1 MKQKLF
7 FLLILLTGMGAGSSL
22 MGQGIEDLVKNR
34 NAGAYDK
41 KITLERKPAPLP
53 GVREAD
59 VLWSK
64 TIWRLIDLREK
75 MNQKFYFPT
84 SEMQGRSNLI
94 NLLMKGIKDNTITA
108 FDAADD
114 NNEFVKPVS
123 YDQVVSQFGAGSK
136 IVNRRNFETGQMEEV
151 TVQQEMNTDVTK
163 QLIVKEVWYFD
174 KQKSTLQVR
183 ILGICPIKLYYR
195 DEDKEQ
201 ETILRKKLF
210 WIWYPEARKLL
221 AKNEALN
228 EMNGARN
235 FSFDDLFLLRNFD
248 SFIIKEENVYNN
260 RWIQQYA
267 ADDYASK
274 ESERIKNSIFNY
286 EQDLWEY

>member
-1 MKQKLF
+1 MKRKLLF
-7 FLLILLTGMGAGSSL
+7 YLILITGSFACNSL
-22 MGQGIEDLVKNR
+22 MGQGIEDLVRNR

-53 GVREAD
+53 GVRESD

-64 TIWRLIDLREK
+64 TVWRLIDLREK

-84 SEMQGRSNLI
+84 TEMQGRTNLI
-94 NLLMKGIKDNTITA
+94 NLLMKGIKDQTITA
-108 FDAADD
+108 FDATDD
-114 NNEFVKPVS
+114 NNEFVKPVD
-123 YDQVVSQFGAGSK
+123 YNAVVAQFGAGAKTVS
-136 IVNRRNFETGQMEEV
+136 RRNFETGQMEEV

-163 QLIVKEVWYFD
+163 QLIVKEIWYFD

-183 ILGICPIKLYYR
+183 ILGICPVKLYYR
-195 DEDKEQ
+195 DEDKAQ

-210 WIWYPEARKLL
+210 WVFYPEIRKLL

-248 SFIIKEENVYNN
+248 SYIIKEENVYNN

-267 ADDYASK
+267 SDEFAAKEAD
-274 ESERIKNSIFNY
+274 RIKNAIFNY